1 MVASIALE
9 YFPGIDFTV
18 GVIATQR
25 ADKPIR
31 PTESEQCFSAL
42 ALRAI
47 PIHEI
52 MKTQTFLKLNFVL
65 SHADTSISQGVK
77 LDTYKIS
84 MAEKKWQSK

>member
-18 GVIATQR
+18 GVIATHR

-31 PTESEQCFSAL
+31 PTESEQYFPAF

-52 MKTQTFLKLNFVL
+52 MKTQTSLKLNFVL
-65 SHADTSISQGVK
+65 SHADTSFSQGVK
-77 LDTYKIS
+77 LNTYKIS
-84 MAEKKWQSK
+84 MAEKKW